1 MKEEVRI
8 IIINRG
14 SEILSGDTNECFQK
28 TAQEALQNRNISVEL
43 QMNASVTKVES
54 QRLEFERNQQHE
66 SIEAATIVCMIGTT
80 THPLIES
87 LPIPSDKRDKKG
99 RLHILPTLQLPGHP
113 YVFAGGDCAT
123 PIQNSQPP
131 LAQVA
136 YQQGATIANNLKAL
150 SMGNSPSDSSV
161 SIKGSLMKFGI
172 GKAGANLFNKAII
185 TGEPAH
191 LIRESRYLTT
201 LPTSVRDFKAVT
213 EWLTDE
219 IFSN

>member
-1 MKEEVRI
+1 M
-8 IIINRG
+8 
-14 SEILSGDTNECFQK
+14 
-28 TAQEALQNRNISVEL
+28 
-43 QMNASVTKVES
+43 
-54 QRLEFERNQQHE
+54 
-66 SIEAATIVCMIGTT
+66 
-80 THPLIES
+80 
-87 LPIPSDKRDKKG
+87 
-99 RLHILPTLQLPGHP
+99 QLPEFP

-123 PIQNSQPP
+123 PIQNSQSP

-136 YQQGATIANNLKAL
+136 YQQAATIANNLKAL

-172 GKAGANLFNKAII
+172 GEAGANLFNKAII

-191 LIRESRYLTT
+191 FIRQSRYLTT
-201 LPTSVRDFKAVT
+201 LPTPVHNFEAVT